1 MQDKN
6 STRKQ
11 KSIKVNFVFNFIKVL
26 LSLIFPLITFP
37 YASRIL
43 MPEGIGKVDFAN
55 SIIAYFL
62 LISSLG
68 INTYAIREG
77 AKLRD
82 DKRKLSNFFQEILII
97 NTITTVIAYI
107 GLFIAIYMIPNFYE
121 YRELL
126 LLTSLTIGFSTLGVE
141 WLYGALE
148 EYKYITIRAF
158 IFNVISLI
166 LLFTCVKT
174 QDDYVKYAII
184 QVIANVGSNI
194 MNFINSRKFVSFRKN
209 MKYNFK
215 KHIKPI
221 MIIFGLNLA
230 CNIYMNFDKTCLGI
244 ISGDES
250 VGLYSTALKI
260 NRIVLS
266 LITALGTVL
275 LPRLS
280 YYIENNNMEGYKE
293 LIKKAFNF
301 VFMFSIPAA
310 MGLFLLSTPL
320 ICIMSGEA
328 YLQADVTMKILTAII
343 PIISTSNLIAVQ
355 IFIPFGK
362 EKYALISSSVAAI
375 INLAVNLILIPKFAQ
390 NGAAIGTVLAEMIAL
405 IICIYLYTRIV
416 KPEGVTKYL
425 KQYIGGTILIIITY
439 LRISKLITSHILL
452 IITMCTIGVIEYVL
466 LLFICKNEYLIEIY
480 EQIKEKIFLKR
491 KEEKV

>member
-1 MQDKN
+1 MPSKN
-6 STRKQ
+6 KQ
-11 KSIKVNFVFNFIKVL
+11 KSIKTNFIFNFIKVL

-43 MPEGIGKVDFAN
+43 LPEGIGKVDFAN

-62 LISSLG
+62 LIASLG

-77 AKLRD
+77 AKVRD
-82 DKRKLSNFFQEILII
+82 DKEKLSNFFQEIFII

-107 GLFIAIYMIPNFYE
+107 ALFLSIYMIPNFYE

-126 LLTSLTIGFSTLGVE
+126 LITGLTIGFSTLGIE

-158 IFNVISLI
+158 IFNIISLI

-174 QDDYVKYAII
+174 QEDYVKYAII
-184 QVIANVGSNI
+184 QVISNVGSNI
-194 MNFINSRKFVSFRKN
+194 MNFINSRKFVSLRKT

-215 KHIKPI
+215 RHIKPI
-221 MIIFGLNLA
+221 MVIFGLNLS

-244 ISGDES
+244 ISGDEA
-250 VGLYSTALKI
+250 VGLYTVALKI

-280 YYIENNNMEGYKE
+280 YYLENDNITEYKV
-293 LIKKAFNF
+293 LINKAFNF
-301 VFMFSIPAA
+301 IFMFSLPAA
-310 MGLFLLSTPL
+310 IGLYLLSTPL
-320 ICIMSGEA
+320 INIMSGEK
-328 YLQADVTMKILTAII
+328 YLQADITMKILTAII
-343 PIISTSNLIAVQ
+343 PIISISNLIAVQ

-375 INLAVNLILIPKFAQ
+375 VNLAVNLTLIPTYGQ
-390 NGAAIGTVLAEMIAL
+390 SGAAIGTVLAEMIAL
-405 IICIYLYTRIV
+405 IICIYLCRKIIEL
-416 KPEGVTKYL
+416 KNSTKYL
-425 KQYIGGTILIIITY
+425 KQYIGGTILITVTY
-439 LRISKLITSHILL
+439 FGISKLITSNILL
-452 IITMCTIGVIEYVL
+452 IITMCTTGVIEYIIF
-466 LLFICKNEYLIEIY
+466 LFICKNEYLIELY
-480 EQIKEKIFLKR
+480 KQIKEKIFVKR